1 MSKRKK
7 GKQGRI
13 DAAATEA
20 EAMLRKLIDDSHAR
34 EAMARVLDAVG
45 VSEGAEEQPAPKKHH
60 FPIAKLTAAVGVVG
74 GVALAAS
81 SGLRNKVLDVL
92 FGAEEEFQYT
102 PPAPESAETGAT
114 NGGATG
120 STEGEP
126 VATDGDGSSAPST
139 A

>member
-1 MSKRKK
+1 
-7 GKQGRI
+7 
-13 DAAATEA
+13 
-20 EAMLRKLIDDSHAR
+20 
-34 EAMARVLDAVG
+34 MARVLDAVG
-45 VSEGAEEQPAPKKHH
+45 VSDGAEEQPAPKKHH
-60 FPIAKLTAAVGVVG
+60 FGIAKLTAAAGVAG

-114 NGGATG
+114 DGGATG